1 MAHYKLTAQID
12 LNNATVAPANPI
24 TVARYSD
31 ASLVGLTS
39 AEAHRLS
46 AVLGDPATV
55 RPIIADSV
63 YLPNDGHLTINHQD
77 GFLQWNGTAWVN
89 APLPWPTT
97 LGGIYNTLDAGDTLH
112 WFIYVD

>member
-24 TVARYSD
+24 TIARYSD
-31 ASLVGLTS
+31 VSLLGLTS

-46 AVLGDPATV
+46 DALIDPTTAQPT
-55 RPIIADSV
+55 IANSV
-63 YLPNDGHLTINHQD
+63 YLPNDGQLTINHLD
-77 GFLQWNGTAWVN
+77 GFLQWTGTQWVD

-97 LGGIYNTLDAGDTLH
+97 LGGIYDVLSAGDTLH
-112 WFIYVD
+112 WFIYV